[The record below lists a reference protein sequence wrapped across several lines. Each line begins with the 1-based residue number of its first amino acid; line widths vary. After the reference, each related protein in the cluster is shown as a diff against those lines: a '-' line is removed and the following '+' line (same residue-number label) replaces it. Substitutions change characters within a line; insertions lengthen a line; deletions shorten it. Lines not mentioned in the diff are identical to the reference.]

1 MKALFVVLTLALV
14 GCSTAKISLH
24 TSPPGADVYAKSVGD
39 KEVKLIGK
47 TPLNITNTDLE
58 KEYGGSGAV
67 YIEFRKDGYKTDG
80 VYVTEISH
88 VDLNINRDMVP
99 KRDLEYQEWL
109 NTHISDMFEV
119 RRLVQLNHYDQALK
133 ILARLKEA
141 TPMVS
146 TIHEMEGGVLLMS
159 HKYRNAL
166 ESYRLA
172 VKYDPERVEAVKMVR
187 YLENTY
193 GFTKEVDIA
202 DTMKPLEV
210 ESRSPAGDKKK

>member
-1 MKALFVVLTLALV
+1 MKTPFVILLFLIT

-47 TPLNITNTDLE
+47 TPLTISNTDIE

-67 YIEFRKDGYKTDG
+67 YIEFRKDGYKTDSL
-80 VYVTEISH
+80 YVTEISH
-88 VDLNINRDMVP
+88 VDLHVNRDMEP

-109 NTHISDMFEV
+109 NTHIAEMFEV
-119 RRLVQLNHYDQALK
+119 RRLVQLNHFDQALK
-133 ILARLKEA
+133 ILSRLKQS

-146 TIHEMEGGVLLMS
+146 TVHEMEGGVLLMS
-159 HKYRNAL
+159 HKYRDAL
-166 ESYRLA
+166 EAYRLA

-193 GFTKEVDIA
+193 GFTKETDIA
-202 DTMKPLEV
+202 DLHKPLETEV
-210 ESRSPAGDKKK
+210 RSPAGANKK